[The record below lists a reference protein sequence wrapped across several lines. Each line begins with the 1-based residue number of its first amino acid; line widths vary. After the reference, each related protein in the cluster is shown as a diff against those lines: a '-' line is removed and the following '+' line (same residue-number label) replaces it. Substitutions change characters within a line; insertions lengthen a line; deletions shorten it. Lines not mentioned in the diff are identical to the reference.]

1 MVKSVEN
8 LLEKFKQNAI
18 EKFEKLKEDKEYPT
32 PVNCPVSLFGTIESG
47 CKETAYTRA
56 LAYLLDHNE
65 THGFGKDIFVA
76 FCNKIK
82 TCKKIPFQ
90 AESADYDVNA
100 ELWNQDKNN
109 RYDIHISGKQTKGT
123 ANPYFLIVVEAKIN
137 ASFGKDQL
145 KRYDKDLESKPEN
158 LIKICLTK
166 EKLDEKN
173 LTKEWISLTWKDIA
187 ALLWEAIKGKKD
199 KAGYEYVRY
208 YISSIYQDIYR
219 NNIKYSDIYNFIDD
233 ESYDQ
238 SLIGKLQECE
248 IDLKTLIK
256 YPNTCTAVYW
266 QTKEGCAFDASY
278 LLVCQKLADV
288 ESAILKDFSEKKD
301 RKFSSTSLNDLW
313 KSHWHKEE
321 KFEMEIGLSGK
332 MDQDYNEKMVL
343 SLDAYTHSKANFP
356 ALKRV
361 FEKENL
367 PPNKPWWDKG
377 LLLFEEPV
385 HTPEYFFKKPEC
397 FSEKINELKEKLGCF
412 YKKIKKDFK

>member
-76 FCNKIK
+76 FC
-82 TCKKIPFQ
+82 KKIRFQ
-90 AESADYDVNA
+90 AKSADYDVNA

-109 RYDIHISGKQTKGT
+109 RYDIRISGKRTRGT
-123 ANPYFLIVVEAKIN
+123 ANPDFLIAIEAKIN
-137 ASFGKDQL
+137 AGFGKDQL
-145 KRYDKDLESKPEN
+145 KRYDKDLKNKTDN
-158 LIKICLTK
+158 LMKICLTK
-166 EKLDEKN
+166 EEIDEDD
-173 LTKEWISLTWKDIA
+173 LPKEWISLTWKDIA
-187 ALLWEAIKGKKD
+187 TLLWGAIKGQKD

-208 YISSIYQDIYR
+208 YISSIYQDIYQ

-238 SLIGKLQECE
+238 SLIGKLQKCE
-248 IDLKTLIK
+248 IDLETLIK

-266 QTKEGCAFDASY
+266 QTEEGCAFDASY
-278 LLVCQKLADV
+278 LSVCQKLAKV

-301 RKFSSTSLNDLW
+301 RKFRSTSLNDLW
-313 KSHWHKEE
+313 KSHRHKEE
-321 KFEMEIGLSGK
+321 KFDMEIGLSGK
-332 MDQDYNEKMVL
+332 MDQDYNEEMVL

-361 FEKENL
+361 FEKEKL

-385 HTPEYFFKKPEC
+385 HTPEYFSK
-397 FSEKINELKEKLGCF
+397 SKINELKEKLGCF
-412 YKKIKKDFK
+412 YKKIKKYFK

>member
-76 FCNKIK
+76 FC
-82 TCKKIPFQ
+82 KKIRFQ
-90 AESADYDVNA
+90 AKSADYDVNA

-109 RYDIHISGKQTKGT
+109 RYDIRISGKRTRGT
-123 ANPYFLIVVEAKIN
+123 ANPDFLIAIEAKIN
-137 ASFGKDQL
+137 AGFGKDQL
-145 KRYDKDLESKPEN
+145 KRYDKDLKNKTDN
-158 LIKICLTK
+158 LMKICLTK
-166 EKLDEKN
+166 EEIDEDD
-173 LTKEWISLTWKDIA
+173 LPKEWISLTWKDIA
-187 ALLWEAIKGKKD
+187 SFLWEAIKGKKD

-219 NNIKYSDIYNFIDD
+219 NNIKYYDIYNFIDD

-238 SLIGKLQECE
+238 SLIGKLRECK

-266 QTKEGCAFDASY
+266 QTKEGCAFYASY
-278 LLVCQKLADV
+278 FSVCQKLAKV
-288 ESAILKDFSEKKD
+288 ESAILEDFSEKK
-301 RKFSSTSLNDLW
+301 RCQFRSTPLNDLW

-332 MDQDYNEKMVL
+332 MDQDYNEEMVL

-367 PPNKPWWDKG
+367 PLNKPWWDKG

-385 HTPEYFFKKPEC
+385 HTPEYFSK
-397 FSEKINELKEKLGCF
+397 SKINELKEKLGCF